1 MTPEMIQVAAIAVVS
16 VAGFAAASAL
26 LVTTVRWWKN
36 HQPIGTFYR
45 WVRTKRARRS
55 YKSETTTKMLR
66 RAPLLWLAAAVVM
79 LAASYWQHAAP
90 ADPLYGEIFGEEA
103 IGVLEA
109 AYRACFAF
117 AFISLVDNILWP
129 RLNHVQMIWN
139 EGGYWTDVPVAVR
152 ATALGCWFGIQAVL
166 LLGFMMR

>member
-1 MTPEMIQVAAIAVVS
+1 MTPEMIQGAAIAVVS

-45 WVRTKRARRS
+45 WMRTKRVRLS
-55 YKSETTTKMLR
+55 KPQTTKMLR

-90 ADPLYGEIFGEEA
+90 ADPLYGEIFGQEA
-103 IGVLEA
+103 VGVLEA

-129 RLNHVQMIWN
+129 RLNHVEMIWN
-139 EGGYWTDVPVAVR
+139 VNGHWTDVPVAVR